1 MAKKQ
6 NTILHRRFEEV
17 WNNDRTEVID
27 EMIAPNAIAYGL
39 EDPSDT

>member
-1 MAKKQ
+1 MAKKK
-6 NTILHRRFEEV
+6 NTILHRWFEAV
-17 WNNDRTEVID
+17 WNKGRTEVID